1 MSKAALTAR
10 WTLPAPSPPG
20 WRCTWPK
27 ARRVLVWATCTFTE
41 PLYNYTFTLAD
52 GSWPYSNSHCLVL
65 TGYDEDN
72 YYFADPMQEITEID
86 RDTFALRYEELGSH
100 AVVITQ

>member
-1 MSKAALTAR
+1 MEMYLAQGT
-10 WTLPAPSPPG
+10 P
-20 WRCTWPK
+20 
-27 ARRVLVWATCTFTE
+27 VLVWATRGFTE

-72 YYFADPMQEITEID
+72 YYFADPMQEITEIG
-86 RDTFALRYEELGSH
+86 RDTFALRYEELGCH